1 MRPLAFTLLAL
12 ATSYGTARAE
22 VVDSN
27 AAAASLPT
35 VSAADDTTLAMGA
48 YVQTGFA
55 YRTQTSYLGQQDPTG
70 FEFGNARLLGRGS
83 QKLGDAV
90 EGKLV
95 LDFEVSRGAFFVQDV
110 FGSVE
115 WKKGLL
121 AVDVGQMKV
130 PMALS
135 CLTPESQMQF
145 ALVAPGLRDLF
156 YNRDRGVRLR
166 SRLDLGGAYVG
177 TWAAMQNGE
186 GENIQFNAN
195 KHFLFSGRA
204 EVGPLGEVPM
214 GEPDLARSP
223 FRFVVGGGAA
233 YTDRQGR
240 SGAAFTA
247 FDNGSEDLRL
257 AGDVR
262 AHVLG
267 FSFRG
272 ETIHG
277 WSKRTDGTKFE
288 RGVFSVQAGY
298 VLPLDLPV
306 AVEPVVRLEQHD
318 LNDAE
323 GTAGFTDDPQNLW
336 RPELANQRLYDAG
349 VNVYAREHRAK
360 ISAMWRRTDFLEGAK
375 DKSGAARNPIGDAIF
390 VFGQFGW
397 F

>member
-1 MRPLAFTLLAL
+1 MRNSARTLLAL
-12 ATSYGTARAE
+12 LAFAGEARAE
-22 VVDSN
+22 IVDSN
-27 AAAASLPT
+27 ANAATMPT
-35 VSAADDTTLAMGA
+35 VSVADETTISLGT

-55 YRTQTSYLGQQDPTG
+55 YRTQTPYLGQQDPSG
-70 FEFGNARLLGRGS
+70 FEFGNARLLGRGAH
-83 QKLGDAV
+83 KLGEGV
-90 EGKLV
+90 EGRLV
-95 LDFEVSRGAFFVQDV
+95 FDFEVSRGAFFVQDV
-110 FGSVE
+110 YGSLE
-115 WKKGLL
+115 WKQGLV

-145 ALVAPGLRDLF
+145 ALIAPGLRDLF

-166 SRLDLGGAYVG
+166 SRADLGGVYLG

-186 GENIQFNAN
+186 GENVQFNAN
-195 KHFLFSGRA
+195 KRFLFSGRA
-204 EVGPLGEVPM
+204 EIGPLGEVPM

-223 FRFVVGGGAA
+223 FRFVVGGGAS
-233 YTDRQGR
+233 YTDRQSR
-240 SGAAFTA
+240 SGPAFTA
-247 FDNGSEDLRL
+247 FDNGSEDFRL

-277 WSKRTDGTKFE
+277 WTKRPDGSKFE

-298 VLPLDLPV
+298 VLPLEWPV

-318 LNDAE
+318 LNDAD
-323 GTAGFTDDPQNLW
+323 GTAGFTDDAQNLW
-336 RPELANQRLYDAG
+336 RPEFANQRLYDAG
-349 VNVYAREHRAK
+349 VNVYARGHRAK
-360 ISAMWRRTDFLEGAK
+360 LSAMWRRTDFLEGAK
-375 DKSGAARNPIGDAIF
+375 DKSGAARTPIGDALF
-390 VFGQFGW
+390 LFGQFGW

>member
-1 MRPLAFTLLAL
+1 MRILPLTLSLLATAHGL
-12 ATSYGTARAE
+12 AHAE

-27 AAAASLPT
+27 AGTTTLPTAAS
-35 VSAADDTTLAMGA
+35 SDETTISMGA

-55 YRTQTSYLGQQDPTG
+55 YRTPTSYLGQQDPSG
-70 FEFGNARLLGRGS
+70 FEFGNARLLGRGG
-83 QKLGDAV
+83 QKLGDDL

-115 WKKGLL
+115 WKQGLL

-166 SRLDLGGAYVG
+166 SRVDMGNAYVG

-204 EVGPLGEVPM
+204 EIGPLGEVPM

-223 FRFVVGGGAA
+223 FRFVVGGGAS

-267 FSFRG
+267 VSFRG

-277 WSKRTDGTKFE
+277 WTKRTDGTKFK

-323 GTAGFTDDPQNLW
+323 GASGFTDDAQNLW
-336 RPELANQRLYDAG
+336 RPEFANQRLYDAG
-349 VNVYAREHRAK
+349 VNVYARGHRAK
-360 ISAMWRRTDFLEGAK
+360 VSAIWRRTDFLEGAK
-375 DKSGAARNPIGDAIF
+375 DKSGASRNPTGDALF